1 MWTLYSKQ
9 PESKDILEIVPKGWY
24 AILVIHKC
32 KTPLIKHNMV
42 FMSFP
47 QMSVLAFHLIIS
59 EVKSLS
65 RVQLFATP
73 MDSSLP
79 GSSVH
84 GIFQA
89 RILEWA
95 AIWLSLDHKL
105 ILIVI

>member
-73 MDSSLP
+73 MDSSYQAPLSMGFSRQEYWSGLP
-79 GSSVH
+79 FDFH
-84 GIFQA
+84 LI
-89 RILEWA
+89 I
-95 AIWLSLDHKL
+95 SLF
-105 ILIVI
+105 